1 MGAGPFEEEKVFVNA
16 VNQEPVGLDVA
27 FPVMVPVS
35 GEGMIPVFVG
45 KGFAG
50 LQEIDDR
57 LDLVDVFAAPGGE
70 AHVALKPVGGRDDEQ
85 ELEVHL
91 VAEMPETLVGS
102 ELVRLVGF
110 RERGLGCGV
119 RHLEGKGDAVVQ
131 ADLGV
136 KEADRFGFAQA
147 EAVEYLEGLLLEGRV
162 DACRDSVGHGHGF
175 ILSVIPSLYDN

>member
-1 MGAGPFEEEKVFVNA
+1 MGAGPFEEEKVFVSP

-35 GEGMIPVFVG
+35 GEVMIPVFVE

-57 LDLVDVFAAPGGE
+57 LDLVDVLAAPGGE
-70 AHVALKPVGGRDDEQ
+70 SQVALKPIAGLDDEQ
-85 ELEVHL
+85 DLEAHL
-91 VAEMPETLVGS
+91 VAEVPKTLVGM
-102 ELVRLVGF
+102 ELFRFVGF
-110 RERGLGCGV
+110 RERDLSCGV

-136 KEADRFGFAQA
+136 KETDRFGFAQA

-175 ILSVIPSLYDN
+175 IHSVMRSLYDN